1 MKIIGIDVSTWQ
13 GKIDWNQVKNSDVKF
28 AILRSSFGSPDPSQ
42 VDNQFE
48 NNYKGAKAAGIPVG
62 AYHYGY
68 AVSEAEARQ
77 EAKFFLDTIKGKQF
91 EYPVYYDVEDN
102 GTMGALSRQTLT
114 NVIKAFCSEVE
125 KAGYYVGVYASLSW
139 LDGKFYPDQL
149 PYDIWAA
156 QYFTE
161 CQYSGQYG
169 MWQYTSS
176 GSVPGIQGGVDMNEC
191 YQDYPKIIK
200 GNHLN
205 GFQGGQTADDSPAKD
220 VIGVGECIVPLAK
233 VHTNAS
239 RGFPAAFTVTK
250 GNSLNIL
257 GSTGTGWLKIWC
269 LHGIGYIQACNVKWN
284 YNLKKK
290 LGVGKCTADILNVRA
305 GIGAKPEN
313 EILFQ
318 ISTGNLV
325 DILQEKNGWYL
336 VNCLHGAGWCSKEY
350 IQKV

>member
-13 GKIDWNQVKNSDVKF
+13 GKIDWKQVKGAGIHY
-28 AILRSSFGSPDPSQ
+28 AILRSSFGSLDPSQ

-77 EAKFFLDTIKGKQF
+77 EARFFLDTIKGKQF
-91 EYPVYYDVEDN
+91 GYPVYYDVEDN
-102 GTMGALSRQTLT
+102 GTMGTLSRQALT
-114 NVIKAFCSEVE
+114 NVIKAFCSEVG
-125 KAGYYVGVYASLSW
+125 KAGYYVGIYASLSW
-139 LDGKFYPDQL
+139 LDNKFYPDQL
-149 PYDIWAA
+149 PYDVWVA

-191 YQDYPKIIK
+191 YQDYPQIIK

-233 VHTNAS
+233 VHTNAA
-239 RGFPAAFTVTK
+239 RGFPVAFTVTK